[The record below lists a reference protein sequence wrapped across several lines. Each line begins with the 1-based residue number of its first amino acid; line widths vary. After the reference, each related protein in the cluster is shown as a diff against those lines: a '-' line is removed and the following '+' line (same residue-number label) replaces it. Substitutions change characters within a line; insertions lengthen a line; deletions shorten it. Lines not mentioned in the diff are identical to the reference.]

1 MYLADSLSDVY
12 STMPTYDLNDPTDLD
27 IMRGQFNMYT
37 ADDWEEY
44 IELAEERAI
53 GYKNINMLKTAQRK
67 AGIAKY
73 LSPKVINWI
82 LSIVDRLDSDDEEE

>member
-1 MYLADSLSDVY
+1 
-12 STMPTYDLNDPTDLD
+12 MPTYDLNDPTDLD

-44 IELAEERAI
+44 IELAEERGI

-82 LSIVDRLDSDDEEE
+82 LSIVERLDSDDEEE

>member
-1 MYLADSLSDVY
+1 
-12 STMPTYDLNDPTDLD
+12 MPTYDLNDPTDLD
-27 IMRGQFNMYT
+27 IMRAQFNMYT

-44 IELAEERAI
+44 IEEAEERGI

-82 LSIVDRLDSDDEEE
+82 LSIVERLDSDEEE

>member
-1 MYLADSLSDVY
+1 
-12 STMPTYDLNDPTDLD
+12 MPEYDLNDPTDLD

-44 IELAEERAI
+44 IEIAEERNI
-53 GYKNINMLKTAQRK
+53 GYKNVNILKSAQRK

-73 LSPKVINWI
+73 LSAKVINWV
-82 LSIVDRLDSDDEEE
+82 LNLVDQLDSYDEDEEE

>member
-1 MYLADSLSDVY
+1 
-12 STMPTYDLNDPTDLD
+12 MPEYDLQDPTDLD

-37 ADDWEEY
+37 SDDWQEY
-44 IELAEERAI
+44 IEEAEARGI
-53 GYKNINMLKTAQRK
+53 GYKNINILKTAQRK

-82 LSIVDRLDSDDEEE
+82 LSLVERLDDDEEEWANHYAIMEPTF

>member
-1 MYLADSLSDVY
+1 
-12 STMPTYDLNDPTDLD
+12 MPTYDLNDPTDLD

-44 IELAEERAI
+44 IELAEERGI

>member
-1 MYLADSLSDVY
+1 
-12 STMPTYDLNDPTDLD
+12 MPEYDLQDPTDLD

-37 ADDWEEY
+37 ADEWQDY
-44 IELAEERAI
+44 IDEAELRGM
-53 GYKNINMLKTAQRK
+53 GYKNINILKTAQRK

-82 LSIVDRLDSDDEEE
+82 LSLVEQLDTEEEE